1 MSGGTGAARRLAIT
15 GAALVLLGLLTG
27 LVSGQMANPRMGL
40 SSHLAGMMGGT
51 LLLALAAIW
60 PMVRLLPRVEAWAVS
75 LLGFGFTAN
84 WLATLLAA
92 LWGAGGESMPIA
104 GAGHSA
110 APWQEGLVTTLLI
123 ALSLRHSGPAG
134 AFPQGEGRRA
144 ALLDHLGGGG
154 NQSLAQVAVMIGP
167 EFRLSRHVT
176 SFHKILTPSKSILT
190 MSINTAH
197 EC

>member
-60 PMVRLLPRVEAWAVS
+60 PMVRLLPRVEAWAVG

-123 ALSLRHSGPAG
+123 ALSLATLAGSVLVLYGLIKGHRPA
-134 AFPQGEGRRA
+134 
-144 ALLDHLGGGG
+144 D
-154 NQSLAQVAVMIGP
+154 
-167 EFRLSRHVT
+167 
-176 SFHKILTPSKSILT
+176 
-190 MSINTAH
+190 
-197 EC
+197 